1 MNASLFRSDTMLRAK
16 RDSIGGPQGSA
27 IPSLG
32 EFEGRAFVLRV
43 MATVSLTRLLRRR
56 DANGQTELIKALQ
69 RTIERKCARAKLPGA
84 DIAAASKYAKEMFD
98 EALDR
103 AGRSAAP
110 RQ

>member
-1 MNASLFRSDTMLRAK
+1 MLRAK

-32 EFEGRAFVLRV
+32 DFEGRAFVLRV
-43 MATVSLTRLLRRR
+43 MATVALSRLLRRR
-56 DANGQTELIKALQ
+56 EADGQTELIKALQ
-69 RTIERKCARAKLPGA
+69 RAIERKCAAAKLPGA
-84 DIAAASKYAKEMFD
+84 DIAAASKYAKEVFD

-103 AGRSAAP
+103 AGRSAAS